1 MPVTIEVKSGDA
13 VLKGHRK
20 MVAQRVLDHLGP
32 CLPNSRALCFLD
44 DEDPPELRR
53 EHGPANRGG
62 YMVVHDEGYLDGW
75 PSYVRECVCPSDR
88 FGHRTRVIDD
98 LVYLYGSTC
107 ADEVGLTM
115 TLAHELQHA
124 IQHGKERK
132 VWAVNSLIANDLS
145 RRTIAALKLKW
156 SDIPIEVEARIV
168 SKHVAESIFDE
179 QRVTHHID
187 TKIAERI
194 TEADSADWQYIRTLT
209 VSTTIDLAA
218 ETQQLLKRL
227 KGFRLELENALQEK
241 RQNPDYADIVLDA
254 FSLGDLD

>member
-1 MPVTIEVKSGDA
+1 
-13 VLKGHRK
+13 
-20 MVAQRVLDHLGP
+20 
-32 CLPNSRALCFLD
+32 
-44 DEDPPELRR
+44 
-53 EHGPANRGG
+53 
-62 YMVVHDEGYLDGW
+62 MVVHDEGYLDGW
-75 PSYVRECVCPSDR
+75 PSYVRGYVCPSDR
-88 FGHRTRVIDD
+88 SGYRTRVIDD

-145 RRTIAALKLKW
+145 RRTIATALKLKW

-168 SKHVAESIFDE
+168 SKLTLRKVSLMNSAL
-179 QRVTHHID
+179 
-187 TKIAERI
+187 RI
-194 TEADSADWQYIRTLT
+194 TLIRKLLNGSLRTDSADWQYIRTLT

-254 FSLGDLD
+254 FFPR